1 VAFEPVAQGGA
12 GGVNGGFDGREVLG
26 DELVGG
32 LAFVESS
39 FEGEAGLGNGSYAKG
54 CTGGSEAVSGSA
66 EQPQVRTGSPKGIET
81 GGQASEVTVDYS
93 TQHRRVAP
101 EGDVQLVEDT
111 VVNGGGHQD

>member
-1 VAFEPVAQGGA
+1 MAFEPVAQGSA
-12 GGVNGGFDGREVLG
+12 GGIDGGFDGSEVLG

-39 FEGEAGLGNGSYAKG
+39 FEGEAGLGNGSYAQG
-54 CTGGSEAVSGSA
+54 CAGGGKAVSGSA
-66 EQPQVRTGSPKGIET
+66 EKPQVRAGSPKGIET
-81 GGQASEVTVDYS
+81 GRQASEVAVDHS